1 MMKETVFRVIHM
13 IFRVL
18 FTLFVLWAILF
29 IFQNSLESG
38 TLSSSR
44 SAEVTAMLNAV
55 LGKLGISALSEAV
68 VRKLAHYAEFALLG
82 FLLTLCVRVYTPRY
96 VRYCCWPLL
105 IGLCVANLDET
116 IQLYVSGRNSSV
128 IDVWIDF
135 SGVCGGLLAGFLV
148 CILLSLILSSLG
160 LRRKR

>member
-1 MMKETVFRVIHM
+1 MMKETVFRVIH
-13 IFRVL
+13 IVFRVL

-55 LGKLGISALSEAV
+55 LGKLGISAMLNAVLGKLGISALSEAM

-82 FLLTLCVRVYTPRY
+82 FLLTLCVRVYTPAMY
-96 VRYCCWPLL
+96 VT
-105 IGLCVANLDET
+105 AA
-116 IQLYVSGRNSSV
+116 GR
-128 IDVWIDF
+128 
-135 SGVCGGLLAGFLV
+135 C
-148 CILLSLILSSLG
+148 
-160 LRRKR
+160 